1 MTYKKVSYFVFLYT
15 MRNFFLFVCL
25 SLFLFSCKKEVSKTE
40 SVADKK
46 EIVAKE
52 VSSNVPTLNYEQ
64 LKPMLH
70 KNDDKIYVVNFWA
83 TWCAPCVKE
92 LPYFEKIN
100 KEYKSKNVEVLLV
113 SLDFPKKKETKL
125 LPFIEKKNI
134 QSKVVLL
141 DDPNEQF
148 WIGNIS
154 EKWSGALPATLIYSK
169 DKREF
174 FEQSFTEEELQKE
187 VQSFIN

>member
-1 MTYKKVSYFVFLYT
+1 MKNFL
-15 MRNFFLFVCL
+15 LVACCA
-25 SLFLFSCKKEVSKTE
+25 LFLFSCKKEANKTT
-40 SVADKK
+40 SVVDAK
-46 EIVAKE
+46 ETVAK
-52 VSSNVPTLNYEQ
+52 NLTADVPTLNYEQ

-100 KEYKSKNVEVLLV
+100 KEYKDKNVEVLLV

-125 LPFIEKKNI
+125 LPFIAKKNI

-141 DDPNEQF
+141 DDVNEQF
-148 WIGNIS
+148 WIGDIS

-169 DKREF
+169 GERKF